1 MENAE
6 SNVVKTKTFSLN
18 KNAVVRMI
26 YRFNFMNRWYVFV
39 GIYALLVLYHLA
51 VVVTGQGSNAFF
63 VVFISVMYA
72 APILGLAFSFM
83 LINRFLTKSDGRMM
97 INVCDVKIMPAGV
110 CFFTKDNMIHF
121 AKTEQIYRLAEY
133 KEYFLIF
140 LSSHIFIPVPLSA
153 FGQGD
158 KQKAIEILRAQNII
172 YSGKLH

>member
-51 VVVTGQGSNAFF
+51 VVVTGQGTNTFF

-153 FGQGD
+153 FEQGD
-158 KQKAIEILRAQNII
+158 KQKAIEILRAENII